1 MKTPEQSEKVADIAD
16 ILNGKQR
23 YEITSSSL
31 GQRARVVTDNTTF

>member
-23 YEITSSSL
+23 YEKVRR
-31 GQRARVVTDNTTF
+31 Q